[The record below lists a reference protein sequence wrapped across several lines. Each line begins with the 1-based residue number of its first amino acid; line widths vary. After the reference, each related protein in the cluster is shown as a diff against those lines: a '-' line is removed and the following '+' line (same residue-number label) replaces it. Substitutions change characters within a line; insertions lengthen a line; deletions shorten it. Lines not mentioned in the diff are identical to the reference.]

1 MALPLAEIQDRLL
14 RASRGPW
21 RYSGQQVMIGH
32 GLGSYAV
39 TVRKADDGEFIAA
52 ARTDVENLIHEV
64 ARLRQ
69 GLTGAHQGLEMLHR
83 HASGQALDMIDGLLA
98 DVAKFL

>member
-1 MALPLAEIQDRLL
+1 MALPLVEIQDRLR

-39 TVRKADDGEFIAA
+39 TVRKREDGEFIAG
-52 ARTDVENLIHEV
+52 ARTDVESLIDEV
-64 ARLRQ
+64 TRLRQ
-69 GLTGAHQGLEMLHR
+69 GLTATHRGLTTLHR
-83 HASGQALDMIDGLLA
+83 HASGQVADMIDGLL
-98 DVAKFL
+98 DDMAKFM